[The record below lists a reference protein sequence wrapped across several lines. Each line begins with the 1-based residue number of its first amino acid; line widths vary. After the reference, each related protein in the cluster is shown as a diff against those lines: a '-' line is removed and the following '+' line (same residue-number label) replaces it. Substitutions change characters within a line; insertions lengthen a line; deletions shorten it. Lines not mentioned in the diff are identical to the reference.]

1 MNMGT
6 HSDQTFFEGN
16 RMDLILWRHAEA
28 EDTTPD
34 IDRELTGRGR
44 KQASRM
50 ADWLNPR
57 LPPDIRVL
65 VSPAART
72 LQTAQALGREYERVP
87 ALAPGAGA
95 EEVLAAVGWPDAAYP
110 VLVVGHQ
117 PTLGQV
123 AMQLLTGQAGD
134 LTVKKGGIWWFQGRA
149 RAGELQ
155 VVLRAVAA
163 PDWL

>member
-1 MNMGT
+1 M
-6 HSDQTFFEGN
+6 E
-16 RMDLILWRHAEA
+16 LILWRHTEA
-28 EDTTPD
+28 EDGLSD
-34 IDRELTGRGR
+34 LSRELTGRGR

-65 VSPAART
+65 ASPAART
-72 LQTAQALGREYERVP
+72 RQTAQALGREYEVVH
-87 ALAPGAGA
+87 ALAPGASA
-95 EEVLAAVGWPDAAYP
+95 DEILAAVGWPNAAYP
-110 VLVVGHQ
+110 VLIVGHQ

-123 AMQLLTGQAGD
+123 AMRLLTGQAGD
-134 LTVKKGGIWWFQGRA
+134 LAVKKGAIWWFQGRE
-149 RAGELQ
+149 RDGQMQ

>member
-1 MNMGT
+1 M
-6 HSDQTFFEGN
+6 E
-16 RMDLILWRHAEA
+16 LILWRHAEA
-28 EDTTPD
+28 EDTLPD
-34 IDRELTGRGR
+34 LNRELTDKGR

-57 LPPDIRVL
+57 LPPDIQVMA
-65 VSPAART
+65 SPAIRA
-72 LQTAQALGREYERVP
+72 LQTAQALGRDY
-87 ALAPGAGA
+87 
-95 EEVLAAVGWPDAAYP
+95 EEVPELGPGTSAKEILAAVGWPDAAYP

-123 AMQLLTGQAGD
+123 AMQLLAGQAGD
-134 LTVKKGGIWWFQGRA
+134 LAVKKGAIWWFQGRE
-149 RAGELQ
+149 RAGQLQ

>member
-1 MNMGT
+1 
-6 HSDQTFFEGN
+6 
-16 RMDLILWRHAEA
+16 MDLILWRHAEA
-28 EDTTPD
+28 EDTVLD
-34 IDRELTGRGR
+34 DARELTGRGR

-65 VSPAART
+65 ASPAVRT
-72 LQTAQALGREYERVP
+72 RQTAQALGREYDVVQ
-87 ALAPGAGA
+87 ALAPGASA
-95 EEVLAAVGWPDAAYP
+95 DEVLAAAGWPDAAYP
-110 VLVVGHQ
+110 VLIIGHQ

-123 AMQLLTGQAGD
+123 AMRLLTGQTGD
-134 LTVKKGGIWWFQGRA
+134 LTVKKGAIWWFQARA
-149 RAGELQ
+149 REGQMQ

>member
-1 MNMGT
+1 
-6 HSDQTFFEGN
+6 
-16 RMDLILWRHAEA
+16 MDLILWRHTEA
-28 EDTTPD
+28 EDGLPD
-34 IDRELTGRGR
+34 INRELTGRGR

-65 VSPAART
+65 VSPATRT
-72 LQTAQALGREYERVP
+72 RQTAQALGREFEEMP
-87 ALAPGAGA
+87 ALAPGASA
-95 EEVLAAVGWPDAAYP
+95 DDLLAAAGWPDAAYP
-110 VLVVGHQ
+110 VLIVGHQ

-123 AMQLLTGQAGD
+123 AMQLLAGQAGD
-134 LTVKKGGIWWFQGRA
+134 LSVKKGGVWWFQGRE
-149 RAGELQ
+149 RAGQLE